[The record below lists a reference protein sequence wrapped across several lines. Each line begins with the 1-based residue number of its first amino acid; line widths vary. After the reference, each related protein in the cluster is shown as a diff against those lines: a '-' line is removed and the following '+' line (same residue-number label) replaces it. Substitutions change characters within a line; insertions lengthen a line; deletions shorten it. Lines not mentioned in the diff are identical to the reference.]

1 MADIDTFFP
10 TEFSSNWEHILQQ
23 EQSILGSV
31 VNDATFTG
39 DRKKFNQAG
48 DEEMTDV
55 TTRKGDTPDGDFDA
69 TAYWLSHRPKELV
82 TTFDEWDATFLG
94 NVVLP
99 TSDTVKLHAQAYNRA
114 LDATIRDALGG
125 TRYIGTDGTTT
136 DALPSGQ
143 KVAKDFAEVGTG
155 ANSGL
160 TIEKLRQA
168 MYLMDEAQV
177 PSEGRYMVIK
187 AKQKQDLLRTTE
199 ATNKLYTEVQAL
211 YNGQINHFMGFTF
224 LVYKGLSTLEANV
237 RQCFAFH
244 RDAIKKSV
252 HGRQVHMDKL
262 PTRRHALQIRTVAM
276 MGAVRTQNELVV
288 QVACHEAP

>member
-1 MADIDTFFP
+1 MADIDTFYP

-48 DEEMTDV
+48 DEEMSDV

-69 TAYWLSHRPKELV
+69 TAYWLTHRPKELV
-82 TTFDEWDATFLG
+82 TTFDEWDQTFLG

-99 TSDTVKLHAQAYNRA
+99 TSDTVKLHAMAYNRA
-114 LDATIRDALGG
+114 LDATIRDALGDS
-125 TRYIGTDGTTT
+125 RYTGETGTDA

-143 KVAKDFAEVGTG
+143 KIAKDFVETG
-155 ANSGL
+155 SAVNSGL
-160 TIEKLRQA
+160 TIGKLRQA
-168 MYLMDEAQV
+168 MYMMDEAQV
-177 PSEGRYMVIK
+177 PSEGRYFVLK

-199 ATNKLYTEVQAL
+199 ATNSLYSEVKAL
-211 YNGQINHFMGFTF
+211 YDGKIDMLLGFKF
-224 LVYKGLSTLEANV
+224 LVYKGLETLESNV

-244 RDAIKKSV
+244 KDAIKRSV
-252 HGRQVHMDKL
+252 HGRKVHMDVL
-262 PTRRHALQIRTVAM
+262 PARRHALQIRTIAM